1 MVQFAVDVLNVHEVL
16 EFTKVTKIPGV
27 PDFVR
32 GIINL
37 RGMVV
42 PVVDLRL
49 KFSMS
54 ETVKTQGTCVIVL
67 DIGSGGNKTVVGALA
82 DSVHEV
88 FEFEPGQVEPPPRI
102 GSLSQKDFILGIG
115 KRDDQF
121 IILLN
126 INRVFS
132 SEEVVLLD
140 VKTEGNLSEEEVLEP
155 VLEEVESEEVES
167 GRGEKSREQII
178 LTKVEPQGLSIGNIP
193 RE

>member
-1 MVQFAVDVLNVHEVL
+1 MAVLKTLERRTYLTFQLEDEIFAVDVQNVHEVL
-16 EFTKVTKIPGV
+16 EFTTVTKIPGV

-37 RGMVV
+37 RGGVV

-67 DIGSGGNKTVVGALA
+67 DIGTGENKTVIGALA
-82 DSVHEV
+82 DSVKEV
-88 FEFEPGQVEPPPRI
+88 FEFEPGQIEPPPRI
-102 GSLSQKDFILGIG
+102 GNLSQTDFIQGIG

-121 IILLN
+121 IIILN

-132 SEEVVLLD
+132 SDEVVLLGATAEED
-140 VKTEGNLSEEEVLEP
+140 KLEEGDDLELVEEEGTDE
-155 VLEEVESEEVES
+155 
-167 GRGEKSREQII
+167 
-178 LTKVEPQGLSIGNIP
+178 
-193 RE
+193 

>member
-1 MVQFAVDVLNVHEVL
+1 MSVFKALERKTYLTFQLEDEKFAVDVQNVHEVL
-16 EFTKVTKIPGV
+16 EFTSVSKIPGV

-67 DIGSGGNKTVVGALA
+67 DMGTGENKMVIGALA

-132 SEEVVLLD
+132 SEEVIQLD
-140 VKTEGNLSEEEVLEP
+140 VTREGNLSEEEVIEQ
-155 VLEEVESEEVES
+155 VKEDVESE
-167 GRGEKSREQII
+167 
-178 LTKVEPQGLSIGNIP
+178 
-193 RE
+193 

>member
-1 MVQFAVDVLNVHEVL
+1 MSVLKALERKTYLTFQLEDEKFAVDVLNVHEVL
-16 EFTKVTKIPGV
+16 EFTTVTKIPGM

-54 ETVKTQGTCVIVL
+54 ETVRAQGTCVIVL
-67 DIGSGGNKTVVGALA
+67 DIGSGENRTVIGALA

-126 INRVFS
+126 INRIFSSDEVVMLGVS
-132 SEEVVLLD
+132 SEEGLTV
-140 VKTEGNLSEEEVLEP
+140 EEEEII
-155 VLEEVESEEVES
+155 ESEKDEVAS
-167 GRGEKSREQII
+167 G
-178 LTKVEPQGLSIGNIP
+178 
-193 RE
+193 

>member
-1 MVQFAVDVLNVHEVL
+1 MAVLKSLEKGTYLTFQLEDEIFAVDVQSVHEVL
-16 EFTKVTKIPGV
+16 EFTTVTKIPGV

-54 ETVKTQGTCVIVL
+54 ATVKTQGTCIIVL
-67 DIGSGGNKTVVGALA
+67 DIGIGENKAVIGALA
-82 DSVHEV
+82 DSVKEV

-102 GSLSQKDFILGIG
+102 GSMSQSVFIKGIG
-115 KRDDQF
+115 KRDEQF
-121 IILLN
+121 IIILN

-132 SEEVVLLD
+132 SDEVVLLGATAD
-140 VKTEGNLSEEEVLEP
+140 EDTLEEEEIS
-155 VLEEVESEEVES
+155 EHVEQE
-167 GRGEKSREQII
+167 GDH
-178 LTKVEPQGLSIGNIP
+178 
-193 RE
+193 

>member
-1 MVQFAVDVLNVHEVL
+1 MMPTLKSLERRTYLTFQLEDEIFAVDVQNVHEVL
-16 EFTKVTKIPGV
+16 EFITVTKIPCV

-37 RGMVV
+37 RGGVV

-67 DIGSGGNKTVVGALA
+67 DIGTGKNKTVIGALA
-82 DSVHEV
+82 DSVKEV

-102 GSLSQKDFILGIG
+102 GTMSQTDFIQGIG
-115 KRDDQF
+115 KREDQF
-121 IILLN
+121 IIILN

-132 SEEVVLLD
+132 SDEVVLLGTTAD
-140 VKTEGNLSEEEVLEP
+140 EDALEEEEILEP
-155 VLEEVESEEVES
+155 V
-167 GRGEKSREQII
+167 EQ
-178 LTKVEPQGLSIGNIP
+178 EGD
-193 RE
+193 